1 MSKIYIVLRNSK
13 WTEKRPVSMGNG
25 FFKELVPVIT
35 SFVKLTK
42 KRNANQFIINQLA
55 SQVVDYYDKLSNLL
69 DAIRALNVASRELS
83 GSFFVAGR
91 DR

>member
-1 MSKIYIVLRNSK
+1 
-13 WTEKRPVSMGNG
+13 MGNG
-25 FFKELVPVIT
+25 FFKEVVPVIT

-69 DAIRALNVASRELS
+69 DAIRSLNLTAREIQGRGRSVKKQLLAFCKKDDHLFS
-83 GSFFVAGR
+83 GKPSIAYR
-91 DR
+91 

>member
-1 MSKIYIVLRNSK
+1 MERGERENYGDEWLMKEDYLILSVAR
-13 WTEKRPVSMGNG
+13 KR
-25 FFKELVPVIT
+25 E
-35 SFVKLTK
+35 
-42 KRNANQFIINQLA
+42 
-55 SQVVDYYDKLSNLL
+55 LSNLL

>member
-1 MSKIYIVLRNSK
+1 
-13 WTEKRPVSMGNG
+13 MGNG

-55 SQVVDYYDKLSNLL
+55 SQVVDYYDKFSNLAFIEGL
-69 DAIRALNVASRELS
+69 LQLQ
-83 GSFFVAGR
+83 SFDGINQFNKVSIKCSKL
-91 DR
+91 

>member
-1 MSKIYIVLRNSK
+1 MPNLRDGGQTN
-13 WTEKRPVSMGNG
+13 EKASPER
-25 FFKELVPVIT
+25 
-35 SFVKLTK
+35 
-42 KRNANQFIINQLA
+42 LA
-55 SQVVDYYDKLSNLL
+55 CCVDYYVKLSNLL

>member
-1 MSKIYIVLRNSK
+1 
-13 WTEKRPVSMGNG
+13 MGNG

-55 SQVVDYYDKLSNLL
+55 SQVVDYYDKLSNL
-69 DAIRALNVASRELS
+69 
-83 GSFFVAGR
+83 SFIEGLLQLQSFDGINQFNKVSIICSKL
-91 DR
+91 